1 MSATAPGLLGNAN
14 PRLEEGSLEA
24 PLRLAQPLP
33 PKPVSAM
40 RSHPRERY
48 FVVDP
53 VHGPQFDPTPVEA
66 PSESSSQGTTNLL
79 LAEAATPSGPSGD
92 QPQSL
97 VAPEPSVR
105 LPKRNTFLEPSVAEV
120 PRAASPASS
129 ISSRAPSDDEAPSN
143 AHPWNE
149 DSDTSWFD
157 TGQLS
162 DGSKSYFSARSQAS
176 SSTSSLA
183 PANVAEQSSSATKAQ
198 EKVPARTETGRC
210 SKCLRRV
217 CRGGYRCVE
226 KTPEVCP
233 KWARGKCNNHTCKYV
248 HGKLDVPVETV
259 TPSRDSPARDRTP
272 TMTGPPVQ
280 QQQRAPQPARVPP
293 RVVLHFETN
302 ARLDDPVVE
311 LPPLPAQASTCGTAA
326 SQEAPKHVSFMK
338 YTVEEYMTV
347 KLLPGFQVDE
357 IITGFESPTILIDN
371 VPRDIPLKNL
381 SRTLSTY
388 GRVVDIERRHTGTI
402 FVRYAVAA
410 DATAASTALDGKD
423 IFGAKAHVRKPV
435 QKGDSGKL
443 TVNDSTVRVDF
454 ELPTK
459 IIYAGYD
466 SLVQAEIGIATAA
479 QPIRDRLPSA
489 EHHKGI
495 PAVGNNTVKF
505 VGLPADVKFDEIRS
519 LGKVVD
525 HMFERPNYRSSLE
538 DVVLGLERYFA
549 RCSGLERFD
558 LQPPPYSNGVA
569 TAWAKYSSA
578 AEAKAACAALD
589 GRKPASTGHTRIHA
603 HQTFSVLYKVES
615 ALYDKNR
622 FAVNRLTTSAR
633 ARGIDIAIARK
644 DGGLATQIRMRANQ
658 LQDVVDLR
666 TELERILRGQV
677 LRDYD
682 KVIWHP
688 FFTFP
693 QGHAYIRELEASL
706 PLVSVMADARRHE
719 IRVSA
724 PMPQRREAFY
734 RLRAKIRSLTSQQLR
749 PIPLAGDAIGMYLDP
764 DIVALR
770 ARFGDGGV
778 MLDAEKRALVVRGS
792 ETVYNEALMAVRR
805 AKQRRYSSVS
815 SDPRVCP
822 VCFVEATNPVTLRCG
837 HNYCRECM
845 HGFLMSSAEN
855 KLFPLSC
862 LGDGG
867 RCTEA
872 VSHHNARAVLNQFE
886 LDRLV
891 QAAFTAHVN
900 ARPDEFHYCPTPDCK
915 QVYRTVGKGTALQCP
930 ACLLRI
936 CSSCHSEYH
945 GSLRCNADD
954 GAAEFDE
961 WMKVHGVK
969 RCPGCKVPIERDEG
983 CYHVTCTQC
992 QTHICWQCMETFPG
1006 GDGIYGHMRTEHG
1019 TFGLGPIE
1027 D

>member
-53 VHGPQFDPTPVEA
+53 VHGPQFDLTPVEA

-97 VAPEPSVR
+97 VVPEPSVR
-105 LPKRNTFLEPSVAEV
+105 LPKRNIFLEPSVAEV

-129 ISSRAPSDDEAPSN
+129 ISSGAPSDDEGPSN

-183 PANVAEQSSSATKAQ
+183 PANVAEQ
-198 EKVPARTETGRC
+198 
-210 SKCLRRV
+210 
-217 CRGGYRCVE
+217 
-226 KTPEVCP
+226 
-233 KWARGKCNNHTCKYV
+233 N
-248 HGKLDVPVETV
+248 VPVEPV
-259 TPSRDSPARDRTP
+259 APSRESPARDRTP
-272 TMTGPPVQ
+272 TVTGPPV

-302 ARLDDPVVE
+302 ARLDDPVIE
-311 LPPLPAQASTCGTAA
+311 LPPLPAQACTSGTAA
-326 SQEAPKHVSFMK
+326 SQEMPKHVPSMK

-357 IITGFESPTILIDN
+357 IVTGFESPTILIDN

-388 GRVVDIERRHTGTI
+388 GRVVDIERRPTGTI

-459 IIYAGYD
+459 VIYAGYE

-538 DVVLGLERYFA
+538 DIVHGLERYFA

-558 LQPPPYSNGVA
+558 LQPSPYSNGVA
-569 TAWAKYSSA
+569 TAWAQYASA
-578 AEAKAACAALD
+578 TEAKAACAALD

-603 HQTFSVLYKVES
+603 RQTFSVLYTVENDM
-615 ALYDKNR
+615 YDKKR
-622 FAVNRLTTSAR
+622 FAINKLTASAR
-633 ARGIDIAIARK
+633 ARGTDVVIARK
-644 DGGLATQIRMRANQ
+644 DGVPTTQIRMKANQ

-693 QGHAYIRELEASL
+693 QGNAYIRELEASL

-749 PIPLAGDAIGMYLDP
+749 SIPLAGDAIGMYLDP

-872 VSHHNARAVLNQFE
+872 ISHHNARAVLNQFE

-915 QVYRTVGKGTALQCP
+915 QVYRTAGKGTALQCP